1 MEFEIGAV
9 LAVLVIIPPAAKTVA
24 ANNMVRIV

>member
-9 LAVLVIIPPAAKTVA
+9 LAVLVNIPPAAKTTA
-24 ANNMVRIV
+24 ASKMVRIV